1 MKMVERIFLLFLSIV
16 VTVVIAGKAP
26 PPTFIETGKALAE
39 KLCEKSEDKG
49 FCVSSLTSRHEAETA
64 TAPKLGV
71 IALSVASTNASD
83 TSLYIKSKL
92 KQKNLDPALEDTLD
106 DCSKNYL
113 DAVAQLDDSLAALL
127 ANAYIDVDIWLNTA
141 ISDGEA
147 CEDALSERAG
157 NDAELAR
164 RNTNFLKLCKDA
176 LLINTILTP

>member
-1 MKMVERIFLLFLSIV
+1 MAERIFLLFLCVV
-16 VTVVIAGKAP
+16 VTVVNAGKAP
-26 PPTFIETGKALAE
+26 PPTFTETGKALAE
-39 KLCEKSEDKG
+39 KLCEKSEDKT
-49 FCVSSLTSRHEAETA
+49 FCISSLTSRPEADTA

-92 KQKNLDPALEDTLD
+92 KQRNLEPALEDTLD

-141 ISDGEA
+141 ITDGEA

>member
-1 MKMVERIFLLFLSIV
+1 MKMVGRIFLLFLSV
-16 VTVVIAGKAP
+16 SVTVVIAGKAP
-26 PPTFIETGKALAE
+26 PPTFTEKGKALAE
-39 KLCEKSEDKG
+39 KLCEKSEDKA
-49 FCVSSLTSRHEAETA
+49 FCVSSLTSRPEAQTA

-71 IALSVASTNASD
+71 IALSIASTNASD
-83 TSLYIKSKL
+83 TSFYIKAKL
-92 KQKNLDPALEDTLD
+92 KQKNLEPALEDTLD

-127 ANAYIDVDIWLNTA
+127 ANAFIDVDIWLNTA

-147 CEDALSERAG
+147 CESALSERAG

>member
-1 MKMVERIFLLFLSIV
+1 MAGRIFLLFLCIV
-16 VTVVIAGKAP
+16 VTVVNAGKAP
-26 PPTFIETGKALAE
+26 PPIFTETGKVLAE
-39 KLCEKSEDKG
+39 KLCEKSEDKA
-49 FCVSSLTSRHEAETA
+49 FCISSLTSRPEADTA

-92 KQKNLDPALEDTLD
+92 KQRNLEPALEDTLD

-141 ISDGEA
+141 ITDGEA